1 VKSMFHLMKLEL
13 KKFKLQSYVIG
24 AIIASMSILGFIIFI
39 SFIEKSEGVFL
50 FINYPESFLVID
62 TFVRGTF
69 IIFAATLIAELI
81 ISEFKDKTI
90 TVLFMYPISRK
101 KLMAAKLL
109 VIMLFTFFA
118 IVLVNV
124 FVSSVFY
131 LISSNM
137 DLVQDTLTIAVIQT
151 IASKMF
157 MNALAAACMSLIP
170 LFFGMRKQ
178 SVPTT
183 IVSSIFI
190 VVLVCSNSNGLSLN
204 DIIAIPISLACI
216 GLFIAYLAIRNI
228 EKVDVIK

>member
-1 VKSMFHLMKLEL
+1 MFHLMKLER
-13 KKFKLQSYVIG
+13 KKFKLQSSVIG
-24 AIIASMSILGFIIFI
+24 AVIASFIILGFIILMGFAEKAEGGLIFI
-39 SFIEKSEGVFL
+39 S
-50 FINYPESFLVID
+50 YTESFLVID
-62 TFVRGTF
+62 TFVRATF
-69 IIFAATLIAELI
+69 IIFAAALISKMI

-109 VIMLFTFFA
+109 VIMMFTFFSIILA
-118 IVLVNV
+118 NV

-131 LISSNM
+131 LISSNI
-137 DLVQDTLTIAVIQT
+137 DFVQDTLTIAEVQK
-151 IASKMF
+151 IASKIV
-157 MNALAAACMSLIP
+157 MNALAATGMSLIP
-170 LFFGMRKQ
+170 LFFGLRKY

-183 IVSSIFI
+183 IISSILI
-190 VVLVCSNSNGLSLN
+190 VTLVCSTNNGMTLN

>member
-1 VKSMFHLMKLEL
+1 
-13 KKFKLQSYVIG
+13 
-24 AIIASMSILGFIIFI
+24 MSILGFIIFI
-39 SFIEKSEGVFL
+39 SFIEKAEGAFI

-69 IIFAATLIAELI
+69 IIFAAVLISELI

-118 IVLVNV
+118 IVFTNV
-124 FVSSVFY
+124 FVSIVFY
-131 LISSNM
+131 LISSNF
-137 DLVQDTLTIAVIQT
+137 DLVQDTLTIAEVQK
-151 IASKMF
+151 IASKMV

-170 LFFGMRKQ
+170 LFFGMRKY

-183 IVSSIFI
+183 IISSILI

-204 DIIAIPISLACI
+204 DIIAIPLISCMHWPIYCLSSDSK
-216 GLFIAYLAIRNI
+216 Y
-228 EKVDVIK
+228 

>member
-1 VKSMFHLMKLEL
+1 MFHLMKLEL
-13 KKFKLQSYVIG
+13 KKFKLQSNVIG
-24 AIIASMSILGFIIFI
+24 AIIASIIILGFIILLGFAENADGAIIFI
-39 SFIEKSEGVFL
+39 SYS
-50 FINYPESFLVID
+50 ESFLVID
-62 TFVRGTF
+62 TFVRATF
-69 IIFAATLIAELI
+69 IIFAATLISKII

-118 IVLVNV
+118 IVLANV

-131 LISSNM
+131 LISLNA
-137 DLVQDTLTIAVIQT
+137 DFVQDTLTITEVQK
-151 IASKMF
+151 IAIKMV
-157 MNALAAACMSLIP
+157 MNAVAATGMSLIP
-170 LFFGMRKQ
+170 LFFGMRKY

-183 IVSSIFI
+183 IISSILI
-190 VVLVCSNSNGLSLN
+190 VTLVCSNNNGLTLN

>member
-1 VKSMFHLMKLEL
+1 MFHLMKLEL

-24 AIIASMSILGFIIFI
+24 AIIASISILGFIIFI
-39 SFIEKSEGVFL
+39 GFIENADGAFL

-69 IIFAATLIAELI
+69 IIFAATLISELI

-118 IVLVNV
+118 IVITNV

-131 LISSNM
+131 LISLNF
-137 DLVQDTLTIAVIQT
+137 DLVQDTLTITEVQK
-151 IASKMF
+151 IASKMV
-157 MNALAAACMSLIP
+157 MNA
-170 LFFGMRKQ
+170 RRRN
-178 SVPTT
+178 SV
-183 IVSSIFI
+183 
-190 VVLVCSNSNGLSLN
+190 
-204 DIIAIPISLACI
+204 
-216 GLFIAYLAIRNI
+216 
-228 EKVDVIK
+228 